1 MIILDVISSRLRLV
15 PSWHPFSMIL
25 VMYAAAP
32 TSQCRRSGIPSSRW
46 GRGVTKRSLTW
57 CNSEI
62 FLQLH
67 SGVIMLFCTGG
78 MGMVLKLKILIT
90 DSRWMSVTVRSSL
103 LKIIH
108 CLSCQTHHWTILS
121 VDADCWANL
130 AKLKS
135 PLKGCIFNFSP
146 FDNDSFKQFYRKRNL
161 NSKLN
166 LNVSCT

>member
-1 MIILDVISSRLRLV
+1 MASIFNDSSYV
-15 PSWHPFSMIL
+15 CSCTNQSMSKIWNTFQS
-25 VMYAAAP
+25 M
-32 TSQCRRSGIPSSRW
+32 R
-46 GRGVTKRSLTW
+46 TW

-62 FLQLH
+62 FLQLY
-67 SGVIMLFCTGG
+67 SGVFCTGG

-90 DSRWMSVTVRSSL
+90 DSRWMSLIVRSSL

-146 FDNDSFKQFYRKRNL
+146 LDNDSFKQFYRKRNL